1 MKTIMKIKK
10 SVWTIMPM
18 FVMLVCVLIFSSNA
32 NGINWIDQQDEK
44 VYEKVDQMPEFQ
56 GGQEELISF
65 LVKSIQYP
73 DEAKKKGTQGKV
85 FVNFVVGKD
94 GLITNAKILKAV
106 DPLLDAEAL
115 RVINA
120 MPKWIPG
127 KDKGKEVAVQ
137 FTLPISFALK

>member
-10 SVWTIMPM
+10 SVWTIMPV
-18 FVMLVCVLIFSSNA
+18 FVMLVCVLLFSSNA
-32 NGINWIDQQDEK
+32 NGIYWIDQQDEK

-94 GLITNAKILKAV
+94 GSITNAKILKAV

>member
-18 FVMLVCVLIFSSNA
+18 FVMLVCVLLFSSNA
-32 NGINWIDQQDEK
+32 NGIYWIDQQDEK

-73 DEAKKKGTQGKV
+73 EEAKKKGTQGKV

-94 GLITNAKILKAV
+94 GSITNAKILKAV

-115 RVINA
+115 RVINT

>member
-44 VYEKVDQMPEFQ
+44 VYDKVDQMPEFQ
-56 GGQEELISF
+56 GGHEELISF

-73 DEAKKKGTQGKV
+73 EEAKKKGTQGKV

-94 GLITNAKILKAV
+94 GSITNAKILKAV

>member
-1 MKTIMKIKK
+1 MKTIVLNKVATGKTLWRVFMAVCLLAVFAFKQADDPQSQEKIY
-10 SVWTIMPM
+10 
-18 FVMLVCVLIFSSNA
+18 
-32 NGINWIDQQDEK
+32 D
-44 VYEKVDQMPEFQ
+44 KVDQMPEFQ
-56 GGQEELISF
+56 GGHEELISF

-94 GLITNAKILKAV
+94 GSITNAKILKAV

>member
-94 GLITNAKILKAV
+94 GSITNAKILKAV

>member
-18 FVMLVCVLIFSSNA
+18 FVMLVCVLLFSSNA

-73 DEAKKKGTQGKV
+73 EEAKKKGTQGKV

-94 GLITNAKILKAV
+94 GSITNAKILKAV

-115 RVINA
+115 RVITA